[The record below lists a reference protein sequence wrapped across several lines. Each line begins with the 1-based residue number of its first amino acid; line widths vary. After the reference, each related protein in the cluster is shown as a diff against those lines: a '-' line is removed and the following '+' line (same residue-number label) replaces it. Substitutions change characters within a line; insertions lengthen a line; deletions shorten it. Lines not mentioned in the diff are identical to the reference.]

1 MYYKTKKYRMQICVI
16 LKNMDERLQ
25 KFVNNEIKKGEYLV
39 KKGDDYLCDELLRT
53 PNSNWNTY

>member
-1 MYYKTKKYRMQICVI
+1 MQICVI